1 MDRAAFLQRA
11 LEIVKEARPFDASVI
26 DEGRFAVVSVAPDG
40 GSRLTSLANFWSE
53 YTAADTP
60 QGREAVLDKVAGSA
74 ALMDSGE
81 SFDEIRVLLM
91 PRLRSRA
98 MFEIDMKASAEAIL
112 PAGVKAPP
120 FFYRPVAEHL
130 GVGLAIDRPDHVQY
144 ITDVSE
150 YPHSGDELMDIAL
163 DNLRRATKTGFRKL
177 EEGLWVG
184 DWKDDFAPERL
195 LLDALFSD
203 FPPEFMVFLPGSEK
217 IYVADSRD
225 RSALSGALE
234 IVEERLEEPRCLV
247 PFALWRQEG
256 QWRVVDD
263 PRFPR
268 LSERLTAYLAPRYKA
283 QREAYMAA
291 REESGDADM
300 PFCSSILPLP
310 SEQGDHEV
318 SMCLWTKGQDTL
330 LPRTDVVQVVDLD
343 RQAHALVTWRR
354 FRQLCGACVSRVPD
368 MYPFRYRTVAFP
380 SDEALTELAEQSY
393 KPVAPRERERG
404 AEASFRPLTE
414 PEPPE
419 LGATTDWTSLSPKTV
434 FLGLI
439 GIAGVYVACRLIDQL
454 SGCG

>member
-26 DEGRFAVVSVAPDG
+26 DEGRFAITSVAPDG

-60 QGREAVLDKVAGSA
+60 QAREAVLDKVAGSA

-81 SFDEIRVLLM
+81 SFDEIRVLLL

-98 MFEIDMKASAEAIL
+98 MFEIDMKQSAEALL
-112 PAGVKAPP
+112 PAGVTAPP
-120 FFYRPVAEHL
+120 FFFRPLAEHL

-144 ITDVSE
+144 VTDVSE
-150 YPHSGDELMDIAL
+150 YPHSGDELMDIAR
-163 DNLRRATKTGFRKL
+163 DNLRRATKTGFRKV
-177 EEGLWVG
+177 EDGLWVG

-195 LLDALFSD
+195 LLDDLFSD

-234 IVEERLEEPRCLV
+234 IVEERLEKPRSLV

-268 LSERLTAYLAPRYKA
+268 LSGRLTAYLAPRYHA
-283 QREAYMAA
+283 QREAYMEVRQLHA
-291 REESGDADM
+291 DASM
-300 PFCSSILPLP
+300 PFCASVFSS
-310 SEQGDHEV
+310 SRSSGDHEV
-318 SMCLWTKGQDTL
+318 TSCEWVKGNRTL
-330 LPRTDVVQVVDLD
+330 LPQTDIIQLRDLD
-343 RQAHALVTWRR
+343 SSISATVTWRR
-354 FRQLCGACVSRVPD
+354 FRELCGACVSLVPD

-380 SDEALTELAEQSY
+380 SEEALAELAVESY
-393 KPVAPRERERG
+393 EPVAPRERERD
-404 AEASFRPLTE
+404 AEASFRPLAQ

-419 LGATTDWTSLSPKTV
+419 LGDTTDWASLSPKTV
-434 FLGLI
+434 ILGLI